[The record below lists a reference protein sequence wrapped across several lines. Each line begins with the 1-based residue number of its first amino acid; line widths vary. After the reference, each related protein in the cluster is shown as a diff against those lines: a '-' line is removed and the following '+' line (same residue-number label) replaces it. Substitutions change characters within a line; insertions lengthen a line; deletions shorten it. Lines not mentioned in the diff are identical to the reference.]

1 MKRKILFARL
11 WSITT
16 SISNKG
22 QSVTVVNF
30 PILTLYPKYLI

>member
-1 MKRKILFARL
+1 MKRKILFAKL

-30 PILTLYPKYLI
+30 PPFSHFTPNI